1 SDGKPKDLNLLG
13 RLPCITTSFA
23 VAMLLFEDFP
33 IRLAYRNMM
42 NGTGSTNALWSQEQ
56 FRALGDPNEIVT
68 RNRNYMLDVYER
80 SLAHL
85 TTEPHVKNVFDGNV
99 SLAECV
105 TRAIRR
111 APGLNDSLPPSS
123 LYDCFSTVSNS
134 FSNSV
139 RDSAA
144 RNATDAMVDV
154 EKYVESLAP
163 PCPWGYTRR
172 SGNKWNAREEC
183 VMCPPGSFG
192 DGNGDCR
199 CSAGSVPGENGCKAT
214 EEKYAVPPSWKWTV
228 NPSEVLVASDGPENW
243 KPVLVV
249 SPQNNTKEDE
259 KTVVEIRCTRGLT
272 RFVVEMMMPDNS
284 TTPSLQRFKLPP
296 QNSITVASAS
306 AISQVQQ

>member
-1 SDGKPKDLNLLG
+1 
-13 RLPCITTSFA
+13 
-23 VAMLLFEDFP
+23 MLLFEDFP

-134 FSNSV
+134 FRNSV
-139 RDSAA
+139 RD
-144 RNATDAMVDV
+144 T
-154 EKYVESLAP
+154 
-163 PCPWGYTRR
+163 
-172 SGNKWNAREEC
+172 
-183 VMCPPGSFG
+183 
-192 DGNGDCR
+192 NG
-199 CSAGSVPGENGCKAT
+199 
-214 EEKYAVPPSWKWTV
+214 W
-228 NPSEVLVASDGPENW
+228 L
-243 KPVLVV
+243 
-249 SPQNNTKEDE
+249 
-259 KTVVEIRCTRGLT
+259 
-272 RFVVEMMMPDNS
+272 
-284 TTPSLQRFKLPP
+284 
-296 QNSITVASAS
+296 
-306 AISQVQQ
+306 